1 MHGPG
6 SHRLP
11 PLSVIGELAN
21 IAVAKHFAALHNYCM
36 EPTYGAH
43 ENVLVQAIAYRR
55 RILATYNRERLRLE
69 PHLLFFRGEY
79 AYLLAFNP
87 EKPVTRD
94 DGPKLGQFKLS
105 GLSDI
110 ALENSNFVPILG
122 FAGQAP
128 RPDDSVIITA
138 IDAL

>member
-1 MHGPG
+1 
-6 SHRLP
+6 
-11 PLSVIGELAN
+11 
-21 IAVAKHFAALHNYCM
+21 M
-36 EPTYGAH
+36 EPTDGAH
-43 ENVLVQAIAYRR
+43 ENILVQAIAYRR
-55 RILATYNRERLRLE
+55 RILATYNREQLRLE
-69 PHLLFFRGEY
+69 PHLLFFRREH

-94 DGPKLGQFKLS
+94 EGPKLGQFKLS
-105 GLSDI
+105 GLRDI
-110 ALENSNFVPILG
+110 ALEMSNFIPIPG

>member
-1 MHGPG
+1 M
-6 SHRLP
+6 
-11 PLSVIGELAN
+11 N
-21 IAVAKHFAALHNYCM
+21 IAVAKHFAALHNCEM
-36 EPTYGAH
+36 EPTDGAR

-69 PHLLFFRGEY
+69 PHLLFFRGEH
-79 AYLLAFNP
+79 AFLLAFNP

-94 DGPKLGQFKLS
+94 EGPKLGQFRLS

-110 ALENSNFVPILG
+110 ALETANFTPIAG

-128 RPDDSVIITA
+128 KSDDAVIVTA